1 MKGYST
7 SKLVPTNNVTHLV
20 SFAAVFRLVTQ
31 RWWEERCVTSPKTA
45 AKETMAH
52 SPLLKK
58 RRKLDRVNFCKGFW
72 CCYQG
77 HGEKLTNS

>member
-31 RWWEERCVTSPKTA
+31 RSPREERCVTSLKTA
-45 AKETMAH
+45 AKETMTH
-52 SPLLKK
+52 WPLFKK
-58 RRKLDRVNFCKGFW
+58 RRKQSRVNFRKGFW
-72 CCYQG
+72 YCYQG
-77 HGEKLTNS
+77 HGKK